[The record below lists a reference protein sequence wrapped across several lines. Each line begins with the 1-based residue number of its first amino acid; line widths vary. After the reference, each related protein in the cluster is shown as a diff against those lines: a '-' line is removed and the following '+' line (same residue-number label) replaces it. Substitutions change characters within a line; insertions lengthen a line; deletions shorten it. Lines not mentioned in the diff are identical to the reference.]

1 LNRYVYD
8 WIAVMPAARHNPM
21 LELAAIGAVAATAF
35 AAAYF
40 SRSPAASRAD
50 HGKTSP
56 LGPSEHQPLAVQ
68 HVRSMEPGRG
78 RGATSPWQMPWAA
91 WKDIFIRTYEEM
103 NNDRLLALAAG
114 VVFYSLLAMFPAVTA
129 GVSLYGLFADARVLS
144 EHLTNIA
151 GIIPAGAVQIVGD
164 QITRIVQTGG
174 ARLTLG
180 FIFGLGLA
188 LWSAN
193 AGMKAM
199 FDALN
204 VIYDEEEKRGF
215 IKLNIVSLTFT
226 ICAIAVA
233 LLLASGVL
241 VAPILF
247 SYFGMDTWGEVIL
260 AYGRWPLMFL
270 VTLTLFAMLY
280 RFGPSRTAPQ
290 WRWLSV
296 GGVLGSVVWLIGSAA
311 FSYYLANFGNYDAT
325 YGSLGAAVGL
335 MMWMWLSVIVIL
347 LGAELNSEVEH
358 QTAKDTTLGVPKP
371 MGTRGAVMADTVGA
385 ARTSLKTP

>member
-1 LNRYVYD
+1 
-8 WIAVMPAARHNPM
+8 
-21 LELAAIGAVAATAF
+21 
-35 AAAYF
+35 
-40 SRSPAASRAD
+40 
-50 HGKTSP
+50 
-56 LGPSEHQPLAVQ
+56 
-68 HVRSMEPGRG
+68 
-78 RGATSPWQMPWAA
+78 
-91 WKDIFIRTYEEM
+91 
-103 NNDRLLALAAG
+103 
-114 VVFYSLLAMFPAVTA
+114 
-129 GVSLYGLFADARVLS
+129 
-144 EHLTNIA
+144 
-151 GIIPAGAVQIVGD
+151 
-164 QITRIVQTGG
+164 
-174 ARLTLG
+174 
-180 FIFGLGLA
+180 
-188 LWSAN
+188 
-193 AGMKAM
+193 MKAM